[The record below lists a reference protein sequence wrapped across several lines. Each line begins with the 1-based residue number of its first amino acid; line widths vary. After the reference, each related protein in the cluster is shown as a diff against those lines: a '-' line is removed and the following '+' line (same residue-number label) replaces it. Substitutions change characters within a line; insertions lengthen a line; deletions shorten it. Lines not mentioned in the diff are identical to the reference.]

1 MNFLV
6 LQTKVRICIR
16 WPFCLNMF
24 LRLFTINISFGN
36 IKTRFS
42 VLEHQRPAEKCSVD
56 SMLNLYS
63 EKSCL
68 LRKIVSFLDN
78 LQQLNIGSDKNYRH
92 SYWSKPKLR
101 IPFRIFIIGN
111 LIREIKAEIPRC
123 FLWVSELIKLLKT
136 AWFAAAFFFLCCVEI
151 CDLPENFSMK
161 FSRWAVLAVTNL
173 RLL

>member
-1 MNFLV
+1 
-6 LQTKVRICIR
+6 
-16 WPFCLNMF
+16 MF

-78 LQQLNIGSDKNYRH
+78 LQQLNIGSDKINATLIEVNANYEFP
-92 SYWSKPKLR
+92 S
-101 IPFRIFIIGN
+101 G
-111 LIREIKAEIPRC
+111 
-123 FLWVSELIKLLKT
+123 FLLL
-136 AWFAAAFFFLCCVEI
+136 AI
-151 CDLPENFSMK
+151 
-161 FSRWAVLAVTNL
+161 
-173 RLL
+173 